1 MNKRLTAIL
10 VVILCMSLSV
20 MFGMTVTATESDS
33 SEPTSSVSSEQ
44 GGSTSSTESTGNE
57 STDSEVTSSETE
69 SGSDVTSSGDG
80 TSSDVTSSGDETSSD
95 TSSGSGSTS
104 SETTS
109 SKVNKPIYSGGD
121 ADGNKFVEQDFSSG
135 TSSTA
140 SSKPSTT
147 SSSVTVSDEP
157 IGDEYVDDPEGDEDH
172 FQGEATYVASDI
184 YKIIWIPAVISVLCI
199 AALITVN
206 IMFKK
211 KYPKTS
217 RGGSSNSEGPHRRK
231 R

>member
-20 MFGMTVTATESDS
+20 MFGMTATATESDS

-44 GGSTSSTESTGNE
+44 GGSTSSTEST
-57 STDSEVTSSETE
+57 DSEVTSSETE
-69 SGSDVTSSGDG
+69 SGSDIISSGDG
-80 TSSDVTSSGDETSSD
+80 TSSDATGSGDGTSSD
-95 TSSGSGSTS
+95 TSSDSGSTS

-157 IGDEYVDDPEGDEDH
+157 IGDDYVDDPEGDEDH

-217 RGGSSNSEGPHRRK
+217 RGGSSKSEGPHRRK